1 MQTLGR
7 TLSRRTFLAA
17 MQDFTALRVWNDAHA
32 LTLHVYRL
40 SQHFPSEERY
50 GLTAQLRRSAA
61 SIAANVAEGC
71 GRGSDADFARFVQV
85 ALGSCTETRYHVR
98 LAFDLDFLG
107 ADVHA
112 RLEADVLRVGAQL
125 TRLRHTLRA

>member
-1 MQTLGR
+1 
-7 TLSRRTFLAA
+7 
-17 MQDFTALRVWNDAHA
+17 MQDFTALRVWNDAHV
-32 LTLHVYRL
+32 LTLNVYRL

-61 SIAANVAEGC
+61 SIPANVAEGC
-71 GRGSDADFARFVQV
+71 GRGSDVDFARFVQI

-98 LAFDLDFLG
+98 LAFDLGFLT

-112 RLEADVLRVGAQL
+112 RLETDVLRVGAQL
-125 TRLRHTLRA
+125 TRLRNALRP